1 MYEIHGQY
9 HRSNEPE
16 VIDTDFS
23 TVGYARRIL
32 AEYQMAF
39 GPRWGELWIADS
51 NGNRVEG

>member
-9 HRSNEPE
+9 HRSNESE

-23 TVGYARRIL
+23 TVGYARRML